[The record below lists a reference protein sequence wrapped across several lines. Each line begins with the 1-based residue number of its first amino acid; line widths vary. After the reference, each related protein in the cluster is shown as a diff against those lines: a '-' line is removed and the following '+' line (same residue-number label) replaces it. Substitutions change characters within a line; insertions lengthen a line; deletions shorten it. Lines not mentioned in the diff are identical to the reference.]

1 MVNRRAYRRTKV
13 QRQVEIEPLGQQPR
27 RRWLFNPV
35 KSSEPAS
42 GQILDIGVGG
52 MRAEFPVKLD
62 VGTPCDVRIRSDN
75 GEVQHAEGTVRS
87 YRADN
92 GTKAVG
98 IAFKE
103 PLLTLGDPAAEGQSV
118 GYDGAEPTAVIVDDD
133 PGVLFVL
140 ERFLRKRGLRVKT
153 AANGGEAL
161 EILRH
166 EEPALLMIDLKM
178 PSISGVQL
186 LEQMKAEGLRA
197 SHVWAMS
204 GCVTDDE
211 AFDALSMGAAE
222 FFDKPFDLD
231 QLDSNLRGL
240 SPML

>member
-13 QRQVEIEPLGQQPR
+13 QREVEIKPLDPQTR
-27 RRWLFNPV
+27 RRWLFNPHEGN
-35 KSSEPAS
+35 EPAL
-42 GQILDIGVGG
+42 GKIIDIGIGG

-62 VGTPCDVRIRSDN
+62 VGTACEVRIKGED
-75 GEVQHAEGTVRS
+75 GEVQSATGTVRS
-87 YRADN
+87 YNTAN
-92 GTKAVG
+92 GTRAVG

-103 PLLTLGDPAAEGQSV
+103 PLLTLGDPASESQSV
-118 GYDGAEPTAVIVDDD
+118 GYEGAEPSALVVDDD
-133 PGVLFVL
+133 PGVLYVL
-140 ERFLRKRGLRVKT
+140 EKFLRRRGLRVKT
-153 AANGGEAL
+153 AANGKEAL
-161 EILRH
+161 EILRK

-197 SHVWAMS
+197 SNVWAMS
-204 GCVTDDE
+204 GCVNDDE
-211 AFDALSMGAAE
+211 AFAALAMGAAE

-231 QLDSNLRGL
+231 HLDSNLRGL